1 MAANP
6 KPKRYQK
13 DWRKKEVNHAKI
25 KISRDLILSA
35 FTPSDP
41 PTLKVPESLLSLSSL
56 NPILSTAPQIQ
67 CENSRK
73 TLKHP
78 KREKPI
84 SFKIEISNINIQ
96 EDPDIEEPQN
106 PIFLSQI
113 NTKRE
118 IQESYVKYSEE
129 LINSHFVQ
137 QNPFAG
143 IIVNNCLKRDN
154 FVYPQ
159 NKSFEKIW
167 YYKDALNRTQG
178 PFSSVEM
185 FNWTAAGYFTTHLL
199 LAKEDPSLFF
209 ALSSYC

>member
-25 KISRDLILSA
+25 KISRDIILSA
-35 FTPSDP
+35 FSPSDAL
-41 PTLKVPESLLSLSSL
+41 TLKVPETLFSLISL
-56 NPILSTAPQIQ
+56 NPVLSSASQIQ

-78 KREKPI
+78 KREKI
-84 SFKIEISNINIQ
+84 TSFKIEISKINLLD
-96 EDPDIEEPQN
+96 DPEIEEPQN
-106 PIFLSQI
+106 QNFLSQL
-113 NTKRE
+113 NSKRE
-118 IQESYVKYSEE
+118 IQESYVKYSED
-129 LINSHFVQ
+129 LFNSHLVI
-137 QNPFAG
+137 QNPFAEV
-143 IIVNNCLKRDN
+143 IVKSCLKKDSI
-154 FVYPQ
+154 VYPQ
-159 NKSFEKIW
+159 SKSFEKIW

-199 LAKEDPSLFF
+199 LAREDPSLFF